1 MVLRF
6 ILLFYLSISS
16 VFGQVAIQ
24 NNVFASS
31 GSNFSNSSISMDF
44 TIGECL
50 TNSFVSNNLISQGFH
65 QPDVDE
71 NTNGIDIPSGFTQIY
86 FSVYPNPFMETFSVE
101 HNSANAVRLKIF
113 DNAGRLVY
121 FESLLSQFTTLN
133 LSNFQSGVYQLVF
146 SDDQQFLSRFSLI
159 KIQ

>member
-65 QPDVDE
+65 QPDG
-71 NTNGIDIPSGFTQIY
+71 NKCIN
-86 FSVYPNPFMETFSVE
+86 
-101 HNSANAVRLKIF
+101 K
-113 DNAGRLVY
+113 
-121 FESLLSQFTTLN
+121 TTLK
-133 LSNFQSGVYQLVF
+133 
-146 SDDQQFLSRFSLI
+146 
-159 KIQ
+159 KIANEINVNSTK